1 VFQSFI
7 SLYVIVRLPQNILKR
22 CGKPPMFREL
32 ARAGHSMSHV
42 THRGPLPLLSTENG
56 PITGVL
62 DAQLIPKCIVCFPV
76 KFGLTQLPPGRSGVR
91 DIGFVLIRPSDVLDG
106 LKNWKVA

>member
-1 VFQSFI
+1 MSIKGQELGDFFFAVIDICRCLKHI
-7 SLYVIVRLPQNILKR
+7 SLEFYGTQNFCYLR
-22 CGKPPMFREL
+22 HCGKPPMFREL

-62 DAQLIPKCIVCFPV
+62 DPQLIPKCIVCFPV
-76 KFGLTQLPPGRSGVR
+76 KFGLAGSRNSLQVDLE
-91 DIGFVLIRPSDVLDG
+91 
-106 LKNWKVA
+106 